1 MQQKDF
7 SQKNNPFRST
17 KTCSECHRVY
27 IGKNFKKRNIFLRIL
42 GIPIIYIPFLLGSWI
57 FLYLIGLSCYW
68 HLKLIGADKT
78 LKKLK
83 DFIPDPKSHRYT
95 YKTQIVTGGRFS
107 LNHSKLFWLFNC
119 TWYCPISIAL
129 LEWCSYLVKVV
140 EVWWCPFYHSNKDTY
155 VPIDKSF
162 WHLDK
167 KDTDKMHPDDRNNP
181 MFEKDKNTR
190 KK

>member
-57 FLYLIGLSCYW
+57 FLYLISLLLAFKVNRSRF
-68 HLKLIGADKT
+68 

-83 DFIPDPKSHRYT
+83 DFIPDPGIPIKP
-95 YKTQIVTGGRFS
+95 
-107 LNHSKLFWLFNC
+107 NC
-119 TWYCPISIAL
+119 Y
-129 LEWCSYLVKVV
+129 
-140 EVWWCPFYHSNKDTY
+140 
-155 VPIDKSF
+155 
-162 WHLDK
+162 
-167 KDTDKMHPDDRNNP
+167 
-181 MFEKDKNTR
+181 
-190 KK
+190 